1 MARIYANLIERGL
14 KTLDN
19 VPKKLKEAVETIL
32 KEDGYLTDESEPVE
46 E

>member
-14 KTLDN
+14 KTLDD

-32 KEDGYLTDESEPVE
+32 KEDGYLTDDTGSVE